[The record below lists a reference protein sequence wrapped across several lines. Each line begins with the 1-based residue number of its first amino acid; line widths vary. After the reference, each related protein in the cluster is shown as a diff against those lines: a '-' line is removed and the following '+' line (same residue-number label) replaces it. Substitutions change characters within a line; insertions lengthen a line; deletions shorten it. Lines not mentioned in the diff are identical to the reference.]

1 MAKVNIMRLL
11 PSVDELFKHEKL
23 AALNESIP
31 AVRIKNSVRDA
42 LTALREEYLARKDDP
57 DFIPYDEDEIVEK
70 VLSRILAEH
79 ETSLKKVINGTG
91 IVIHTNL
98 GRSLLPEV
106 VRDALLDAAFSYNN
120 LEYDLKSGQ
129 RGSRYTHL
137 ESTIKEL
144 TGAEDVLVVNNNAA
158 AVMLALNT
166 MVQGREAIIS
176 RGELV
181 EIGGSFRVPEVL
193 KMSGGFL
200 REVGTTNKTHLYD
213 YEEAICEETGILL
226 KVHTSN
232 YHIIGF
238 TETVDGRDLAELGRK
253 HDIPVVE
260 DLGSGLFVDLS
271 KYGLEYEP
279 TVRDTLAK
287 GVDVVTFSGDKLL
300 GGPQAGII
308 VGRKKYIQAMKK
320 NQLTRALRVD
330 KMTISALEA
339 TLRLY
344 LDEDRAMA
352 AIPTMRMLTLT
363 LEELAHRAE
372 VLYRNLLRKVKTCHL
387 DVVDCQSQVGGGSLP
402 QERLPSRAVT
412 IVPMNMSLNDF
423 ERRMRLG
430 KYHVIGKIH
439 KERYE
444 LDVRTFL
451 EGDMEKIVDAVKLAL
466 KDNGRASAE

>member
-1 MAKVNIMRLL
+1 MAKINIMRLL
-11 PSVDELFKHEKL
+11 PSVDELVKHEKL
-23 AALNESIP
+23 AALSESIP
-31 AVRIKNSVRDA
+31 AIRIKNSVRDA
-42 LTALREEYLARKDDP
+42 LGQLREEYLAGKDDP
-57 DFIPYDEDEIVEK
+57 DFVPYNEDEIVDK
-70 VLSRILAEH
+70 VLARILADH

-106 VRDALLDAAFSYNN
+106 VRQALLDAAFTYNN
-120 LEYDLKSGQ
+120 LEYELKTGQ

-137 ESTIKEL
+137 ENTIKEL

-166 MVQGREAIIS
+166 MVQGKEAIIS

-193 KMSGGFL
+193 RLSGGIL
-200 REVGTTNKTHLYD
+200 KEVGTTNKTHLWD
-213 YEEAICEETGILL
+213 YEDAITDQTGILL

-238 TETVDGRDLAELGRK
+238 TETVDGRDLVELGKK
-253 HDIPVVE
+253 HGLPVLE

-271 KYGLEYEP
+271 KYGLDYEP
-279 TVRDTLAK
+279 TVQDTLNK
-287 GVDVVTFSGDKLL
+287 GVDVITFSGDKLL

-308 VGRKKYIQAMKK
+308 VGKKKYIQAMKK

-330 KMTISALEA
+330 KMTIAALEA

-344 LDEDRAMA
+344 LDEERAMA

-363 LEELAHRAE
+363 LEEIAQRAE

-387 DVVDCQSQVGGGSLP
+387 DVVDCQSQVGGGSMP

-423 ERRMRLG
+423 ERRMRTG

-439 KERYE
+439 KDRYE
-444 LDVRTFL
+444 LDLRTFL
-451 EGDMEKIVDAVKLAL
+451 DGDLEKVVDAVKLAL
-466 KDNGRASAE
+466 KDN

>member
-11 PSVDELFKHEKL
+11 PSVDELVKHEKL
-23 AALNESIP
+23 VGLKEGIP
-31 AVRIKNSVRDA
+31 AIRIKNSVRDS
-42 LTALREEYLARKDDP
+42 LGTLREEYLQRKDDP
-57 DFIPYDEDEIVEK
+57 EFVPYNEDEIVDRA
-70 VLSRILAEH
+70 LSRILADH

-106 VRDALLDAAFSYNN
+106 VKDALIDAAFSYNN
-120 LEYDLKSGQ
+120 LEYELKTGQ

-137 ESTIKEL
+137 ESTIREL

-166 MVQGREAIIS
+166 MVSGREAVIS

-181 EIGGSFRVPEVL
+181 EIGGSFRVPDVL
-193 KMSGGFL
+193 RMSGGIL
-200 REVGTTNKTHLYD
+200 HEVGTTNKTHLYD
-213 YEEAICEETGILL
+213 YERAINETTGILL

-232 YHIIGF
+232 YHIVGF
-238 TETVDGRDLAELGRK
+238 TESVDGKDLVALGK
-253 HDIPVVE
+253 KYNLPVVE

-271 KYGLEYEP
+271 QYGLDYEP
-279 TVRDTLAK
+279 TVRDTLNK

-308 VGRKKYIQAMKK
+308 VGKKKYIQAMKN
-320 NQLTRALRVD
+320 NQMTRALRVD
-330 KMTISALEA
+330 KMTIAALEA

-344 LDEDRAMA
+344 LDEERAMA
-352 AIPTMRMLTLT
+352 NIPTMRMLTLT
-363 LEELAHRAE
+363 LEELAQRAE

-387 DVVDCQSQVGGGSLP
+387 DVVDCQSQVGGGSMP
-402 QERLPSRAVT
+402 SERLPSRAVT

-423 ERRMRLG
+423 ERRMRTG

-439 KERYE
+439 KDRYE

-451 EGDMEKIVDAVKLAL
+451 EGDMERVVDAVKLAL
-466 KDNGRASAE
+466 KDN

>member
-1 MAKVNIMRLL
+1 MAKINIMRML
-11 PSVDELFKHEKL
+11 PSVDELYKHEKL
-23 AALNESIP
+23 AEINDVIP
-31 AVRIKNSVRDA
+31 STRIKNSVRDA
-42 LTALREEYLARKDDP
+42 LASLREEYLSKKDDP
-57 DFIPYDEDEIVEK
+57 DFVPYGEDEIVEK
-70 VLSRILAEH
+70 VISRIMADH
-79 ETSLKKVINGTG
+79 ETSLKKVINATG

-106 VRDALLDAAFSYNN
+106 VKDALLDAAFSYNN
-120 LEYDLKSGQ
+120 LEYDLETGH

-166 MVQGREAIIS
+166 MVKGKEAIIS

-181 EIGGSFRVPEVL
+181 EIGGSFRVPDVL

-200 REVGTTNKTHLYD
+200 KEVGTTNKTHLYD
-213 YEEAICEETGILL
+213 YEDAISEETGLLL

-238 TETVDGRDLAELGRK
+238 TESVDSEELVQLGKK
-253 HDIPVVE
+253 HNLPVMD

-271 KYGLEYEP
+271 QYGLIYEP
-279 TVRDTLAK
+279 TVKATLAK

-308 VGRKKYIQAMKK
+308 VGKKKYIQAMKK

-330 KMTISALEA
+330 KMTIAALEA

-344 LDEDRAMA
+344 LDEERAMEEV
-352 AIPTMRMLTLT
+352 PTMRMLTAT
-363 LEELAHRAE
+363 KEEMAERAE
-372 VLYRNLLRKVKTCHL
+372 VLYRVLLRKVKTAFL
-387 DVVDCQSQVGGGSLP
+387 DVVDATSQVGGGSLP
-402 QERLPSRAVT
+402 QEELPSRAVT

-423 ERRMRLG
+423 ERRMRTG

-439 KERYE
+439 KERFE
-444 LDVRTFL
+444 IDVRTLL
-451 EGDMEKIVDAVKLAL
+451 EGDMNKVVDAVKLAL
-466 KDNGRASAE
+466 KEASR

>member
-1 MAKVNIMRLL
+1 MAKINIMRLL

-23 AALNESIP
+23 AALSETIP
-31 AVRIKNSVRDA
+31 AIRIKNSVRDA
-42 LTALREEYLARKDDP
+42 LGLLREEYLAGKDDP
-57 DFIPYDEDEIVEK
+57 DFVPYNEDEIVDQ
-70 VLSRILAEH
+70 VLARILADH

-106 VRDALLDAAFSYNN
+106 VRQALLDAAFTYNN
-120 LEYDLKSGQ
+120 LEYELKTGQ

-137 ESTIKEL
+137 ENTIKEL

-193 KMSGGFL
+193 RLSGGIL
-200 REVGTTNKTHLYD
+200 KEVGTTNKTHLWD
-213 YEEAICEETGILL
+213 YEDAITDQTGILL

-238 TETVDGRDLAELGRK
+238 TETVDGRELVELGKK
-253 HDIPVVE
+253 HGLPVLE

-271 KYGLEYEP
+271 KYGLDYEP
-279 TVRDTLAK
+279 TVQDTLNK
-287 GVDVVTFSGDKLL
+287 GVDVITFSGDKLL

-308 VGRKKYIQAMKK
+308 VGKKKYIQAMKK

-330 KMTISALEA
+330 KMTIAALEA

-344 LDEDRAMA
+344 LDEERAMA

-363 LEELAHRAE
+363 LEEIAQRAE

-387 DVVDCQSQVGGGSLP
+387 DVVDCQSQVGGGSMP

-423 ERRMRLG
+423 ERRMRTG

-439 KERYE
+439 KDRYE
-444 LDVRTFL
+444 LDLRTFL
-451 EGDMEKIVDAVKLAL
+451 EGDLEKVVDAVKLAL
-466 KDNGRASAE
+466 KDN

>member
-1 MAKVNIMRLL
+1 MTKVNIMRLL
-11 PSVDELFKHEKL
+11 PSVDELFKHEKIS
-23 AALNESIP
+23 ALKETIP
-31 AVRIKNSVRDA
+31 TIRIKNSVRD
-42 LTALREEYLARKDDP
+42 TVDALRQEYLQGKDDP
-57 DFIPYDEDEIVEK
+57 DFVPYNEDEIVEK
-70 VLSRILAEH
+70 VLSRILADH
-79 ETSLKKVINGTG
+79 ETSLKRVINGTG

-106 VRDALLDAAFSYNN
+106 VKDALFDVSFSYNN
-120 LEYDLKSGQ
+120 LEYEIKDGR

-137 ESTIKEL
+137 ENTIKEL

-166 MVQGREAIIS
+166 MVNGREAIIS

-181 EIGGSFRVPEVL
+181 EIGGSFRVPDVL
-193 KMSGGFL
+193 RMSGGIL
-200 REVGTTNKTHLYD
+200 HEVGTTNKTHLYD
-213 YEEAICEETGILL
+213 YERAINENTGILL

-232 YHIIGF
+232 YHIVGF
-238 TETVDGRDLAELGRK
+238 TESVDGKDLVELGK
-253 HDIPVVE
+253 KYKLPVVE

-271 KYGLEYEP
+271 QYGLDYEP
-279 TVRDTLAK
+279 TVRDTLNK
-287 GVDVVTFSGDKLL
+287 GVDIVTFSGDKLL

-308 VGRKKYIQAMKK
+308 VGKKKYIQAMKD

-330 KMTISALEA
+330 KMTIAALEA

-344 LDEDRAMA
+344 LDEERAMA
-352 AIPTMRMLTLT
+352 TIPTMRMLTLT
-363 LEELAHRAE
+363 LEEITQKAE
-372 VLYRNLLRKVKTCHL
+372 VFYRILLRKVKTCHL
-387 DVVDCQSQVGGGSLP
+387 DVVECESQVGGGSMP
-402 QERLPSRAVT
+402 QERLPSKAVT

-423 ERRMRLG
+423 ERRMRTG

-451 EGDMEKIVDAVKLAL
+451 EGDMERVVEAVKLAL
-466 KDNGRASAE
+466 KDN

>member
-1 MAKVNIMRLL
+1 MAKINIMRLL
-11 PSVDELFKHEKL
+11 PSVDELVKHEKL
-23 AALNESIP
+23 AALSESIP
-31 AVRIKNSVRDA
+31 AIRIKNSVRDA
-42 LTALREEYLARKDDP
+42 LGQLREEYLAGKDDP
-57 DFIPYDEDEIVEK
+57 DFVPYNEDEIVDK
-70 VLSRILAEH
+70 VLARILADH

-106 VRDALLDAAFSYNN
+106 VRQALLDAAFTYNN
-120 LEYDLKSGQ
+120 LEYELKTGQ

-137 ESTIKEL
+137 ENTIKEL

-166 MVQGREAIIS
+166 MVQGKEAIIS

-193 KMSGGFL
+193 RLSGGIL
-200 REVGTTNKTHLYD
+200 KEVGTTNKTHLWD
-213 YEEAICEETGILL
+213 YEDAITDQTGILL

-238 TETVDGRDLAELGRK
+238 TETVDGRDLVELGKK
-253 HDIPVVE
+253 HGLPVLE

-271 KYGLEYEP
+271 KYGLDYEP
-279 TVRDTLAK
+279 TVQNTLNK
-287 GVDVVTFSGDKLL
+287 GVDVITFSGDKLL

-308 VGRKKYIQAMKK
+308 VGKKKYIQAMKK

-330 KMTISALEA
+330 KMTIAALEA

-344 LDEDRAMA
+344 LDEERAMA

-363 LEELAHRAE
+363 LEEIAQRAE

-387 DVVDCQSQVGGGSLP
+387 DVVDCQSQVGGGSMP

-423 ERRMRLG
+423 ERRMRTG

-439 KERYE
+439 KDRYE
-444 LDVRTFL
+444 LDLRTFL
-451 EGDMEKIVDAVKLAL
+451 DGDLEKVVDAVKLAL
-466 KDNGRASAE
+466 KDN